1 MSIAENI
8 QAVRT
13 RIEQAQARSPF
24 AEKKTRL
31 MAVTKT
37 MDPQRINEAIAA
49 GVDLIGENR
58 VQELLTKYDQLHL
71 DGVEVHLIG
80 HLQRNKVK
88 YIIDKVDMIQSV
100 DSLPLAEE
108 IERRAAFCQK
118 VMPVLVEVHM
128 GHEESKFG
136 VEPRDLS
143 AFLQKLAIFPHIS
156 VRGLM
161 TVPPPCED
169 HLQSKKLFSQFYAL
183 FLDIRA
189 QNLHNISMEIC
200 SMGMSGD
207 FEAAVE
213 EGSDLVR
220 LGTAIFGKRNYQQ
233 IKGE

>member
-1 MSIAENI
+1 
-8 QAVRT
+8 
-13 RIEQAQARSPF
+13 
-24 AEKKTRL
+24 

-37 MDPQRINEAIAA
+37 VEPQRINEAIAA
-49 GVDLIGENR
+49 GINLIGENR
-58 VQELLTKYDQLHL
+58 VQELLAKYDRLHL

-100 DSLPLAEE
+100 DSLALAEE
-108 IERRAAFCQK
+108 IERRAAVCQK

-128 GHEESKFG
+128 GNEESKFG
-136 VEPRDLS
+136 VEPQDLPDLLKQM
-143 AFLQKLAIFPHIS
+143 ALLPHIA

-161 TVPPPCED
+161 TVPPPCPD
-169 HLQSKKLFSQFYAL
+169 HEQAKKLFSQFYAL

-213 EGSDLVR
+213 EGSNLIR
-220 LGTAIFGKRNYQQ
+220 LGTALFGARNYQP